1 MKKRSLRLDRE
12 LVTAP
17 GSSSLDGG
25 LWSFI
30 ESLTIDASVV
40 QPTCMTCTCGTCVPE
55 LCGPPT
61 YWCGPPTYWE
71 EP

>member
-12 LVTAP
+12 LVTARAP
-17 GSSSLDGG
+17 SSLDGG

-30 ESLTIDASVV
+30 ESLTIDPSVA

-61 YWCGPPTYWE
+61 YWE